1 MNIAFLISA
10 YKDPL
15 ELKNLIDALKGEGS
29 YFFIHVDKKV
39 DIDAFKD
46 IVPEYKRECQG
57 LSYTAYRYYVY
68 WGGWNQV
75 RYQKELLR
83 SCIEIG
89 VDFDRIVLITAQD
102 YPLVSREKLFKI
114 FQENKDKEY
123 LTGLNLSKL
132 SYSSPINKNQ
142 LNKITRYHFFRDFFS
157 IPKSI
162 QGKICALSYK
172 LLGLLPPMKKPYVT
186 VNKEQKDV
194 WLSSSYFSLSW
205 KCAKYVYECL
215 ENKKEYIRYFRWTFV
230 PEELLIPTI
239 IFNSDFARNAT
250 IFMVNDYPGLS
261 KLSALTYFNYGKQ
274 IQIFD
279 ESSYTELVNANT
291 EGGHLFA
298 RKFSSDKSAKLI
310 EILKESNDNKPLK
323 FAREFSE

>member
-15 ELKNLIDALKGEGS
+15 QLKNLVDALKGDGS

-39 DIDAFKD
+39 DINAFKD
-46 IVPEYKRECQG
+46 LVPEFKQKCQG
-57 LSYTAYRYYVY
+57 LLYTSRRYYVY

-83 SCIEIG
+83 SCIESSI
-89 VDFDRIVLITAQD
+89 DFDRIVLITAQD
-102 YPLVSREKLFKI
+102 YPLVSRKNLFKT

-123 LTGLNLSKL
+123 LIGLNLSKL
-132 SYSSPINKNQ
+132 SCSSPINKKQ

-157 IPKSI
+157 FPACI
-162 QGKICALSYK
+162 QGRLCSLSYR
-172 LLGLLPPMKKPYVT
+172 LLGLLPPMKKHYIAID
-186 VNKEQKDV
+186 KSQKDV

-215 ENKKEYIRYFRWTFV
+215 ENKKEYTRYFRWSYV

-239 IFNSDFARNAT
+239 IFNSGFAQNAT
-250 IFMVNDYPGLS
+250 ISRASEYPGLS
-261 KLSALTYFNYGKQ
+261 KLSSLTYFNYGTQ
-274 IQIFD
+274 IQLFD
-279 ESSYTELVNANT
+279 ESNYLELIGAR
-291 EGGHLFA
+291 ESGGGRLFA

-310 EILKESNDNKPLK
+310 EMLKDK
-323 FAREFSE
+323 